1 MEFGVSQQNNDS
13 IYDVLIVY
21 GQSNAAGEAATG
33 GDTTGFPT
41 MLPKSKMYN
50 FNTKQ
55 IETLTQ
61 NIPSSSGVN
70 STGHAWGEFANTWQ
84 RETGRGCVVVNCARG
99 AQAIAALTKGASSG
113 SSDYY
118 GLLVSAVASVKQQ
131 MKNQNLTMGKL
142 FVVWHQGE
150 TDMTNG
156 TPWQTYKNS
165 LAGLIDVLATDIS
178 FDFFGIC
185 TVGSPTTRSERSWST
200 IQTAQR
206 YVAQGR
212 PTVGIVFD
220 GCSSFKAADNS
231 LGGDGTHYTQTGYN
245 TMGYFAAIGF
255 KEMGLYDIT
264 RKTRSDIEIYK
275 GVQGDTTRMSKHF
288 AASIQNISNV
298 LTILDSTLG
307 DGAIIATNARTIQLS
322 TDTYSLLIKV
332 GDYPTYWS
340 QLRASM
346 TNLAGFTIETSLTEI
361 SSEKFVKLDFY
372 QDLTFGIKVTDGTL
386 YTGIPLSSDSSGY
399 LASIFTT
406 TYANN
411 ICTLT
416 HNTNYI
422 QPTAT
427 IYGDGSMTDSSGFL
441 SVRSQSA
448 TQTLIK
454 VISTTNPVAIVRFP
468 RIRVYPSNLVLAGN
482 SFIIKVSGI
491 YSQAN

>member
-1 MEFGVSQQNNDS
+1 MEFGVSSQNNS
-13 IYDVLIVY
+13 NIYDVLVVY

-33 GDTTGFPT
+33 GDTSGFPV

-61 NIPSSSGVN
+61 KIPSSSGVN

-84 RETGRGCVVVNCARG
+84 RETNRGVVVVNCARG
-99 AQAIAALTKGASSG
+99 AQAIAALIKGASSG
-113 SSDYY
+113 DTDYY
-118 GLLVSAVASVKQQ
+118 GLLVSAVSSVKQQ
-131 MKNQNLTMGKL
+131 MKNQSLTMGKL

-150 TDMTNG
+150 TDMTNS
-156 TPWQTYKNS
+156 TTWQTYKNLFS
-165 LAGLIDVLATDIS
+165 ALIDNLQSDIS

-200 IQTAQR
+200 IQTAQK

-212 PTVGIVFD
+212 ANTGIVFD
-220 GCSSFKAADNS
+220 GCSSFKAADNA
-231 LGGDGTHYTQTGYN
+231 LGNDGTHYTQTGYN

-275 GVQGDTTRMSKHF
+275 AVQGDTTRMSKHF
-288 AASIQNISNV
+288 AASIKNISNN
-298 LTILDSTLG
+298 LTILDSTVG
-307 DGAIIATNARTIQLS
+307 DNTIVPTNARQIITS
-322 TDTYSLLIKV
+322 TDTYSLLVKV

-340 QLRASM
+340 QLRAFIS
-346 TNLAGFTIETSLTEI
+346 NINGFTVETSITEI
-361 SSEKFVKLDFY
+361 SSERYVKLDFY
-372 QDLTFGIKVTDGTL
+372 QDLTIGVKVTDGSL
-386 YTGIPLSSDSSGY
+386 YAGIPLASDSSGY
-399 LASIFTT
+399 LASIFSV

-411 ICTLT
+411 IATLT
-416 HNTNYI
+416 HNPNYI
-422 QPTAT
+422 QPTAS
-427 IYGDGSMTDSSGFL
+427 IYGDASMTDSSGFI
-441 SVRSQSA
+441 SARSQSQ

-454 VISTTNPVAIVRFP
+454 VISATNPVAVVRFP
-468 RIRVYPSNLVLAGN
+468 RISIYPSNLVLAGN